1 MTTAAERAAQFAAWA
16 GVRYPILNAPMADIA
31 GPELAAAV
39 SEAGGLGVLAADFY
53 SADDIRRAVAT
64 VRRLTN
70 KPFAVHV
77 RAETLR
83 PLDTAEVNRMNEA
96 LADLKMDLGA
106 ELTTPLPD
114 FEVQF
119 NALIELQVPFVYV
132 SFGGLREEYVEKLQ
146 AAGIRMI
153 AAATCLREVKVM
165 RSAEADAIVVQ
176 GAEAGGPRLNFEVPD
191 EAAQV
196 GLLSLVG
203 PAFRV
208 ATVPVIASGP
218 VRRPRPLWWR
228 GPRPWNWERRF

>member
-1 MTTAAERAAQFAAWA
+1 MTAAERAAQFAAWA

-96 LADLKMDLGA
+96 LAD
-106 ELTTPLPD
+106 
-114 FEVQF
+114 
-119 NALIELQVPFVYV
+119 
-132 SFGGLREEYVEKLQ
+132 
-146 AAGIRMI
+146 
-153 AAATCLREVKVM
+153 
-165 RSAEADAIVVQ
+165 
-176 GAEAGGPRLNFEVPD
+176 
-191 EAAQV
+191 
-196 GLLSLVG
+196 
-203 PAFRV
+203 
-208 ATVPVIASGP
+208 
-218 VRRPRPLWWR
+218 
-228 GPRPWNWERRF
+228 